1 MMMLMPMMMML
12 MMMMMMMGPHSGVGV
27 GGRGLK
33 PGTLIIRWRGG
44 ISKLELY
51 GMAACSQRH
60 IRYIEQELIHPDRR
74 DFIQFVKQM
83 KQEEIK
89 LWLPLEDSVS
99 LTCCTA

>member
-12 MMMMMMMGPHSGVGV
+12 MMMGPHSGVGV
-27 GGRGLK
+27 GWEGLETRD
-33 PGTLIIRWRGG
+33 PDNQVAGGGGG

-74 DFIQFVKQM
+74 EFIQFFKQM
-83 KQEEIK
+83 KQEEIN